1 MQFQE
6 IYKRFQENETKLDR
20 YFEGE
25 FQKTPPLLYLSTD
38 LRHSGFKI
46 SAVDTNLFP
55 AGFNNLCNSFT
66 HLATEGFRLFFE
78 QQYPKAKKI
87 LLYIEGHTRNRFYFE
102 NVLRLSE
109 ILHKSGR
116 EIRVANNSPE
126 YSDDPMSVTIDG
138 KGKLDIYQLQ
148 KQGKI
153 CQLADGWIPDLVI
166 SNNDFS
172 SGIPETLQNIEQSIL
187 PSSDL
192 GWHLRKKSEHFAHY
206 ADVAQE
212 VAAIVGIDPWF
223 ISCFFTHEAEI
234 DLTASESTERLAKSV
249 DKILE
254 KIRQKYEEHKIQ
266 STPYVFVKN
275 DSGTYGMG
283 MAYFTN
289 GQEILELS
297 RRTRSKLSSAK
308 GGGNIDRYM
317 IQEGIVTA
325 DFYSGYPIE
334 PVIYMAGSQ
343 EIGGFFRLNEE
354 KDEWSSLNTKGMAFS
369 CLCLHKMNEPHE
381 GPFLNCV
388 EKANLVKMSFKIAKI
403 AALAAAREAS
413 VSTEDN

>member
-1 MQFQE
+1 MNFQE
-6 IYKRFQENETKLDR
+6 IHKRFQENETKIDR
-20 YFEGE
+20 YFEAE
-25 FQKTPPLLYLSTD
+25 FKKTPPLLYLSTD

-66 HLATEGFRLFFE
+66 HLATEGFRLFFD
-78 QQYPKAKKI
+78 QQYPQAKKL

-102 NVLRLSE
+102 NVLRLAE
-109 ILHKSGR
+109 ILRQSGR
-116 EIRVANNSPE
+116 EVRVANTSTDFIE
-126 YSDDPMSVTIDG
+126 DPTTVPIDG
-138 KGKLDIYQLQ
+138 KGTLEIYQLY
-148 KQGKI
+148 KEASH
-153 CQLADGWIPDLVI
+153 CQLRDGWKPDLII

-172 SGIPETLQNIEQSIL
+172 TGVPEALQNIEQSVL
-187 PSSDL
+187 PSPDL

-206 ADVAQE
+206 ADVAKE
-212 VAAIVGIDPWF
+212 VAAIADIDPWL
-223 ISCFFTHEAEI
+223 ISCFFTHEADI
-234 DLTASESTERLAKSV
+234 DLALAESTERLAKSV
-249 DKILE
+249 DAILE
-254 KIRQKYEEHKIQ
+254 KIRQKYEEHQIQ

-283 MAYFTN
+283 MAYFTS
-289 GQEILELS
+289 GQEILNLS

-325 DFYSGYPIE
+325 DFYSSYPIE
-334 PVIYMAGSQ
+334 PVIYMAGEQ
-343 EIGGFFRLNEE
+343 EIGGFFRINEE

-369 CLCLHKMNEPHE
+369 CLCLHKMDEPHE

-403 AALAAAREAS
+403 AALAAAREA
-413 VSTEDN
+413 VSPLK